1 MIEEEVWS
9 CYQSRDPLTLD
20 RSRCFICMEG
30 GTFRGIKNSINYL
43 CRITKIIG
51 NNIIPKQITAYKPRG
66 KTSLGI
72 PLKRLHETNRNR
84 PHGLIPERMM
94 RRRREA

>member
-1 MIEEEVWS
+1 MVEEEGWS
-9 CYQSRDPLTLD
+9 HYQSKDPLTLD
-20 RSRCFICMEG
+20 RSKRFICMKG

-51 NNIIPKQITAYKPRG
+51 NNVIPKQITAYKPRG

-72 PLKRLHETNRNR
+72 PLRDCMK
-84 PHGLIPERMM
+84 P
-94 RRRREA
+94 